1 MLQRILTVSADDEDD
16 EIYDAIGEILS
27 RGMPNVQR
35 ARAWL
40 EFVINRLAN
49 DAVITCVKTEEYD
62 IDVRKLSGKW
72 DEAYEN
78 DIDARKLSGK
88 WDEAYEILC
97 QHVTAAAAEIRVLS
111 LKEDVDSVG

>member
-1 MLQRILTVSADDEDD
+1 MLQTILTVSADDEDD
-16 EIYDAIGEILS
+16 EIYEAIGEILS
-27 RGMPNVQR
+27 HGMPNVTGN
-35 ARAWL
+35 RAWL

-49 DAVITCVKTEEYD
+49 NAVITCFKTEEYD
-62 IDVRKLSGKW
+62 IDV
-72 DEAYEN
+72 
-78 DIDARKLSGK
+78 RKLSGK

>member
-1 MLQRILTVSADDEDD
+1 MPILQTILTVSADDEDD

-27 RGMPNVQR
+27 RGMPTVTGN
-35 ARAWL
+35 RAWL

-49 DAVITCVKTEEYD
+49 NAVITCFKTEEY
-62 IDVRKLSGKW
+62 
-72 DEAYEN
+72 

-88 WDEAYEILC
+88 WEEAYEILC

>member
-1 MLQRILTVSADDEDD
+1 MLQTILTVSADDEDD

-27 RGMPNVQR
+27 RGMPTVTGN
-35 ARAWL
+35 RAWL

-49 DAVITCVKTEEYD
+49 NAVITCFKTEEYD

-72 DEAYEN
+72 E
-78 DIDARKLSGK
+78 
-88 WDEAYEILC
+88 EAYEILC

>member
-1 MLQRILTVSADDEDD
+1 MAMDD
-16 EIYDAIGEILS
+16 EIYDAIGVILS
-27 RGMPNVQR
+27 HGMPNVTGN
-35 ARAWL
+35 RAWL

-49 DAVITCVKTEEYD
+49 DAVISCFKSQKY
-62 IDVRKLSGKW
+62 
-72 DEAYEN
+72 

>member
-1 MLQRILTVSADDEDD
+1 MPILQTILTVSSDDTDD
-16 EIYDAIGEILS
+16 EIYYAIDVILS
-27 RGMPNVQR
+27 RRMPNVQR

-40 EFVINRLAN
+40 EFVINRLAD
-49 DAVITCVKTEEYD
+49 DAIITWFESREY
-62 IDVRKLSGKW
+62 
-72 DEAYEN
+72 

-111 LKEDVDSVG
+111 LKEDVDNAG

>member
-1 MLQRILTVSADDEDD
+1 MLQTILTVSADDEDD

-27 RGMPNVQR
+27 RGMPTVTGN
-35 ARAWL
+35 RAWL

-49 DAVITCVKTEEYD
+49 NAVITCFKTEEYD
-62 IDVRKLSGKW
+62 IDV
-72 DEAYEN
+72 
-78 DIDARKLSGK
+78 RKLSGK

>member
-1 MLQRILTVSADDEDD
+1 MLQTILTVSADDEDD

-27 RGMPNVQR
+27 RGMPTVTGN
-35 ARAWL
+35 RAWL

-49 DAVITCVKTEEYD
+49 NAVITCFKTEEY
-62 IDVRKLSGKW
+62 
-72 DEAYEN
+72 

-88 WDEAYEILC
+88 WEEAYEILC

>member
-1 MLQRILTVSADDEDD
+1 MAILQTILTVSANDEDD
-16 EIYDAIGEILS
+16 EIYDAIDVILS

-35 ARAWL
+35 QRAWL

-49 DAVITCVKTEEYD
+49 DAVITCFEIREY
-62 IDVRKLSGKW
+62 
-72 DEAYEN
+72 

>member
-1 MLQRILTVSADDEDD
+1 M
-16 EIYDAIGEILS
+16 
-27 RGMPNVQR
+27 
-35 ARAWL
+35 
-40 EFVINRLAN
+40 
-49 DAVITCVKTEEYD
+49 
-62 IDVRKLSGKW
+62 
-72 DEAYEN
+72 N

>member
-1 MLQRILTVSADDEDD
+1 MPILQTILTVSADDEDH

-27 RGMPNVQR
+27 HRIPSVTGN
-35 ARAWL
+35 RAWL

-49 DAVITCVKTEEYD
+49 NAVITCFKTEEYD
-62 IDVRKLSGKW
+62 IDV
-72 DEAYEN
+72 
-78 DIDARKLSGK
+78 RKLSGK